1 MCELAHVAAVSGKT
15 HRYERAYRFGLCVT
29 PLQGDNRQELLLQ
42 SAIDLFLVGTKQLIR
57 VPFRQKRNHIH
68 RIEKCVSHG
77 EICVLES
84 IKHALKNELTIGKFQ
99 NPHLK

>member
-42 SAIDLFLVGTKQLIR
+42 SAIDLLLAGTKQLIR

-68 RIEKCVSHG
+68 RIEKRVSHG

-84 IKHALKNELTIGKFQ
+84 LAKLHKNDFWIGK
-99 NPHLK
+99 L